1 DIGIDPSIITVQ
13 YYSAT
18 QIGIIR
24 VNGVFIDS
32 SFCPRNNDSTIYLS
46 TYTSAGGNNFIGD
59 INEVILYDKV
69 INKRDLDETEN
80 YLFKKYNILKPIS
93 PSLPDPN
100 ILLFPKSK
108 QFFCRDSNDSCL
120 VPVKGKIIN
129 TGFDSVYLG
138 IYKNGNLISKISNKI
153 IYENNKSVYL
163 FLPKIHSELSEYK
176 FVLGIKSKLQDSII
190 FISDSIVCGDFYII
204 SGQSN
209 TIFGGNNYS
218 NEFCRTFGKNYSL
231 KKSDTLWSVANGSGS
246 GGGPDIGA
254 WGMRLSQ
261 LILEKYKIPI
271 CIINGG
277 VGGTTIEQNQRNDLN
292 PLDPTNIYNSI
303 NYRVEK
309 SGLRKF
315 VKAIFWYQ
323 GESNSSTGYYLG
335 MKALYQDWQVDYS
348 SLKKIYIMQI
358 HHGCSSDGSAVR
370 EVQRTIKDSLPNI
383 EVLSPHGVP
392 FHDGCHYALAGY
404 IILADRIFGVVE
416 RDFYNSI
423 DTVSISSPN
432 IKKAFYTTDSHN
444 EIKLI
449 FSPQRN
455 GLYLQADTLNQSIKD
470 YFYFGLEK
478 SYGNVESVIASED
491 TIILKLKTPSNAQLL
506 SYTPDQFYNNTQIT
520 FEGPYI
526 KNKKGIG
533 SLTFNLFPIV
543 DKNTTDIQYNVLIQ
557 KLRLSSK

>member
-1 DIGIDPSIITVQ
+1 
-13 YYSAT
+13 
-18 QIGIIR
+18 
-24 VNGVFIDS
+24 
-32 SFCPRNNDSTIYLS
+32 
-46 TYTSAGGNNFIGD
+46 
-59 INEVILYDKV
+59 
-69 INKRDLDETEN
+69 
-80 YLFKKYNILKPIS
+80 
-93 PSLPDPN
+93 
-100 ILLFPKSK
+100 
-108 QFFCRDSNDSCL
+108 
-120 VPVKGKIIN
+120 
-129 TGFDSVYLG
+129 
-138 IYKNGNLISKISNKI
+138 
-153 IYENNKSVYL
+153 
-163 FLPKIHSELSEYK
+163 
-176 FVLGIKSKLQDSII
+176 
-190 FISDSIVCGDFYII
+190 
-204 SGQSN
+204 
-209 TIFGGNNYS
+209 
-218 NEFCRTFGKNYSL
+218 
-231 KKSDTLWSVANGSGS
+231 
-246 GGGPDIGA
+246 
-254 WGMRLSQ
+254 MRLSQ